1 MDCLFCRMAA
11 GEITPDV
18 VHEDEHCLAFR
29 DIAPQAPT
37 HVLLIPKKHLTNID
51 ALEEA
56 DRPLA
61 GHLLMTAAK
70 IARDL
75 GIVDDG
81 FRLVANTNAHGGQ
94 TVYHLHFHLL
104 GGRRLGW
111 PPG

>member
-70 IARDL
+70 VARDL
-75 GIVDDG
+75 GIADDG
-81 FRLVANTNAHGGQ
+81 FRLVANTNVHGGQ

-104 GGRRLGW
+104 GGRPMEW

>member
-70 IARDL
+70 VARDL
-75 GIVDDG
+75 GIADDG
-81 FRLVANTNAHGGQ
+81 FRLVANTNVHGGQ

>member
-37 HVLLIPKKHLTNID
+37 HVLLIPKKHVTNLD
-51 ALEEA
+51 ALEET

-70 IARDL
+70 VARDL
-75 GIVDDG
+75 GIAGDG
-81 FRLVANTNAHGGQ
+81 FRLVANTNVHGGQ

>member
-1 MDCLFCRMAA
+1 MDCLFCRMAR
-11 GEITPDV
+11 GEIKPDL

-37 HVLLIPKKHLTNID
+37 HVLLIPKKHVANLD
-51 ALEEA
+51 ALDA
-56 DRPLA
+56 GDAPLA
-61 GHLLMTAAK
+61 GHLLLTAGR

-75 GIVDDG
+75 GMARDG

-94 TVYHLHFHLL
+94 TVYHLHFHLM
-104 GGRRLGW
+104 GGRQMTW

>member
-37 HVLLIPKKHLTNID
+37 HVLLIPKKHVTNID
-51 ALEEA
+51 ALDEA
-56 DRPLA
+56 DHALA
-61 GHLLMTAAK
+61 GHLLLTAAK
-70 IARDL
+70 VARDL
-75 GIVDDG
+75 GIANDG
-81 FRLVANTNAHGGQ
+81 FRLVTNTNVHGGQ